1 MTDLEIHDKPD
12 IQSLEVQFQSVSDSS
27 IEPFPLWSTLLRSFD
42 EIAKLK
48 KLFI

>member
-27 IEPFPLWSTLLRSFD
+27 IEPFSSWSTLLRSFD
-42 EIAKLK
+42 EIEKFIKLV
-48 KLFI
+48 I